1 MSASRR
7 QFLRVG
13 AAAGALLATAQWL
26 RPSVAAPQ
34 QGLRVLDATA
44 AAMVRAL
51 VPVVLA
57 DALPVEARAQR
68 VQETVEAFDR
78 AVSALSPGVRDEV
91 EQLFSFLS
99 FGPTR
104 VAMAGLWEPLERS
117 SPEDL
122 AAFLVRW
129 RRSTFDIQRSAYQ
142 ALTQLIQAAWY
153 DNPASWAAIGYP
165 GPPKLA

>member
-1 MSASRR
+1 MSTSRR

-13 AAAGALLATAQWL
+13 AAAGAVLATAQWL
-26 RPSVAAPQ
+26 RPSFAAPQ
-34 QGLRVLDATA
+34 QGFRVLDATG

-57 DALPVEARAQR
+57 DALPAQAREQR

-78 AVSALSPGVRDEV
+78 AVGALSPGVRNEV

-117 SPEDL
+117 SPDDL
-122 AAFLVRW
+122 ALFLARW
-129 RRSTFDIQRSAYQ
+129 RRSAFDIQRSAYQ

-153 DNPASWAAIGYP
+153 DNPASWDAIGYP
-165 GPPKLA
+165 GPPKLP